1 MGKTHAFLRGRALN
15 IANFLYL
22 MKKISLAR
30 VSQHLGQASQERLD
44 RHRKSPTMEARR
56 DEMDVIDERALV
68 YVAVLVVC
76 SALAVFAGPAR
87 ALATFGFVSA
97 SVEGAYWVGRTLAGR
112 YQQRAN
118 PRAQL

>member
-1 MGKTHAFLRGRALN
+1 
-15 IANFLYL
+15 
-22 MKKISLAR
+22 
-30 VSQHLGQASQERLD
+30 
-44 RHRKSPTMEARR
+44 MEARR